1 MIGASLELVGKTV
14 RTGRRGNMVTRV
26 LRGPRVVQ
34 EAMDYQAFKD
44 CEGSQELQVQ
54 WEGKGKKETGD

>member
-1 MIGASLELVGKTV
+1 
-14 RTGRRGNMVTRV
+14 MVTRV

-54 WEGKGKKETGD
+54 WEGKGKRETED